1 MKQTECGRPF
11 DAGSFARDTLIGGA
25 VGFLGGAAGPVLG
38 AAVRGVTSTGAGA
51 AAIAATRSS
60 VQNALSRAPSFR
72 PSAAPVRPSAMAG
85 GGSKPSGMSSA
96 GASCRTNS
104 FVPGTLV
111 LMGDGKSKPI
121 EDVRLGDTVLA
132 ADPETGEFGSRPV
145 TAPIEGTGVK
155 ELVTIATEHGSVG
168 ATAVHPFWSE
178 SDAVWVDAGDLEVG
192 DAVLEAD
199 GGTSVVTGLAEV
211 VQPATVRN
219 LTVADLHTYFV
230 VVGDAPT
237 LVHNCGGG
245 SSGTPNRNERGQFT
259 SAAGGDSASTAA
271 GRTAHLSY
279 SNTLPQ
285 GNWVFNRAIAGTRLR
300 PDAVDYSNKVI
311 RELNPDSPGA
321 IASGWRQLERYRQ
334 ALGGGDD
341 WTLILDL
348 YKR

>member
-1 MKQTECGRPF
+1 MKQTESGKPF

-25 VGFLGGAAGPVLG
+25 AGFLGGAAGPVLG

-72 PSAAPVRPSAMAG
+72 PSAAPVRPTAMAG

-111 LMGDGKSKPI
+111 LMGDGQAKPI

-145 TAPIEGTGVK
+145 TALIEGTGVK
-155 ELVTIATEHGSVG
+155 ELVTVTTEHGSVV
-168 ATAVHPFWSE
+168 ATAGHPFWSE
-178 SDAVWVDAGDLEVG
+178 SDAAWVDAGDLEVG

-199 GGTSVVTGLAEV
+199 GGTSVVTALAEV

-237 LVHNCGGG
+237 LVHNCGGSEIPFG
-245 SSGTPNRNERGQFT
+245 PAPEKVAKTLDRVDSVGAPFPNTSGGRIWRNDRSQLPNRTSDGNAVTYREWDVDPRIPGFSRNADRLVTGSNGSAYYTNDHYGSFFMIRG
-259 SAAGGDSASTAA
+259 SA
-271 GRTAHLSY
+271 
-279 SNTLPQ
+279 
-285 GNWVFNRAIAGTRLR
+285 
-300 PDAVDYSNKVI
+300 K
-311 RELNPDSPGA
+311 
-321 IASGWRQLERYRQ
+321 
-334 ALGGGDD
+334 
-341 WTLILDL
+341 
-348 YKR
+348 